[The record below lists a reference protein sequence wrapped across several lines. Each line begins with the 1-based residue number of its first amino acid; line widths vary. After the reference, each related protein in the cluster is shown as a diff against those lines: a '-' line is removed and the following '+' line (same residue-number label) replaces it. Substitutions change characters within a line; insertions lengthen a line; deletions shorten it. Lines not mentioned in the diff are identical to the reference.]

1 MTKLRPRK
9 PPRSQM
15 KPQKPS
21 KPEPTKDSFS
31 IERYQSGYVVMK
43 NGQRVTEP
51 NMWPIAMKA
60 LERLLRIENGLL

>member
-1 MTKLRPRK
+1 
-9 PPRSQM
+9 M
-15 KPQKPS
+15 KPQKLS
-21 KPEPTKDSFS
+21 KPEPVKDAYS

-60 LERLLRIENGLL
+60 LERMLRVENGLL

>member
-1 MTKLRPRK
+1 
-9 PPRSQM
+9 M
-15 KPQKPS
+15 KPQKPNKVAENNAEIV
-21 KPEPTKDSFS
+21 KPTSNGYS

-60 LERLLRIENGLL
+60 LERMLRTENGLL